1 MLSARLTPIALTLMR
16 TSPAAGC
23 GSETSLNLRNSGA
36 PKDANSTIR
45 DMTGS
50 LLVWN
55 AASKGWKP
63 TPSALRQVDAAA
75 GSTTSS
81 RSRWGAATSRKA
93 QRKER
98 LGLWPFLDRVDA
110 IGVKGEIILDQ
121 RDGG

>member
-1 MLSARLTPIALTLMR
+1 MLFARLTPIALTLMR

-55 AASKGWKP
+55 AASKGWGP
-63 TPSALRQVDAAA
+63 QAHSVCITPSRR
-75 GSTTSS
+75 G
-81 RSRWGAATSRKA
+81 R
-93 QRKER
+93 
-98 LGLWPFLDRVDA
+98 RVDDEFQEPPGSGDVPESSTERA
-110 IGVKGEIILDQ
+110 FCH
-121 RDGG
+121 RR